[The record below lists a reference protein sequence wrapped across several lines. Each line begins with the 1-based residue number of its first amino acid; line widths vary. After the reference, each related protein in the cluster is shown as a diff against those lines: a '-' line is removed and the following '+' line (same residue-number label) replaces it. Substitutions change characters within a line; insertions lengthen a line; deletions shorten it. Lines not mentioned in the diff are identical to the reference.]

1 MATAVSAVVISGAGG
16 ALGSELVAYFSR
28 LDARVVAAGRGV
40 DQAKLDAVYGPG
52 RALAASLDLGAR
64 ASWAELLE
72 RLAREGLEVNG
83 AVLAAGGWRGGAP
96 LHETGDELWTGMLA
110 ANLET
115 TRASL
120 QALVPGMLKRGKGS
134 IVVVGSAAAARP
146 WEHPRAA
153 AYATAKAASLALVQT
168 TAAEVL
174 GSGVRINVVL
184 PSTIDTPQNRQGSPD
199 ADFSRWVAPRSLADV
214 IAFLLSD
221 AARDVS
227 GAALPVYGK
236 LYV

>member
-1 MATAVSAVVISGAGG
+1 MTAALIISGAGG
-16 ALGSELVAYFSR
+16 ALGTELVGYFAP
-28 LDARVVAAGRGV
+28 LEARVVAAGRGLE
-40 DQAKLDAVYGPG
+40 QAKLDAAHGAG
-52 RALAASLDLGAR
+52 RTLAAPLELGSR
-64 ASWAELLE
+64 EGWIELLG
-72 RLAREGLEVNG
+72 RLEREGLEVNG

-96 LHETGDELWTGMLA
+96 LHETGDDVWTGMLA

-146 WEHPRAA
+146 WEHARAA
-153 AYATAKAASLALVQT
+153 AYATAKAASLALVQA

-174 GSGVRINVVL
+174 GSGVRINAIL
-184 PSTIDTPQNRQGSPD
+184 PSTIDTPQNRKGDPA
-199 ADFSRWVAPRSLADV
+199 ADFSRWVTPRSLGDV
-214 IAFLLSD
+214 IAFLLSE
-221 AARDVS
+221 ASRDVS
-227 GAALPVYGK
+227 GAALPVYDR

>member
-1 MATAVSAVVISGAGG
+1 LKPGALIVSGAGG
-16 ALGSELVAYFSR
+16 ALGSELLGYFAK
-28 LDARVVAAGRGV
+28 LETRVVAAGRGV
-40 DQAKLDAVYGPG
+40 EQAALDATHGAG
-52 RALAASLDLGAR
+52 RILAAPLELGSR
-64 ASWAELLE
+64 AAWLELLE
-72 RLAREGLEVNG
+72 RLAQEGLEVNG

-96 LHETGDELWTGMLA
+96 LHETNDEVWSGMLA

-120 QALVPGMLKRGKGS
+120 QALVPGMLKRQKGS
-134 IVVVGSAAAARP
+134 IVIVGSAAAARP
-146 WEHPRAA
+146 WEHARAA
-153 AYATAKAASLALVQT
+153 AYATSKAAALALVQA

-174 GSGVRINVVL
+174 GSGVRINTVL
-184 PSTIDTPQNRQGSPD
+184 PSTIDTPANRKGSPD
-199 ADFSRWVAPRSLADV
+199 ADYSRWVAPRSLAEV
-214 IAFLLSD
+214 IGFLLSD